1 MSKEFDDVNNP
12 SHYQGMGI
20 RVTLRPIDI
29 TRQLPGPLSNAVKY
43 VWRAGQ
49 KAGTPGSKDLAK
61 AMWYLQ
67 DWMENSYPYDHR
79 VASSLWRLV
88 PKNALRREKY
98 MIISYILD
106 GSFNV
111 ADARLKDLH
120 GAWEEESKDKGEQ

>member
-12 SHYQGMGI
+12 SHYQGI
-20 RVTLRPIDI
+20 RVTLRPVDI

-67 DWMENSYPYDHR
+67 DWMENSYPYDHL

-88 PKNALRREKY
+88 PKNALREAKY
-98 MIISYILD
+98 RIISYIID
-106 GSFNV
+106 GFFNV
-111 ADARLKDLH
+111 AYECLKDLH
-120 GAWEEESKDKGEQ
+120 DAWEEESKDKGEQ